1 MDHRQVMTL
10 LRRHWLLCFALVL
23 AASAAVAW
31 FLLPGFSYGL
41 LSNVER
47 LRSGLYVME
56 TEVEGAPISYLEGGD
71 GDVVVLLHGFA
82 ANKDHWTRISRYL
95 TPQVR
100 VIAPDLPGFG
110 ESGLVDGGDYSVEAQ
125 AVRLREF
132 ARALGLTRF
141 HLAGSSTGGNIAGAY
156 AALYPEMV
164 ITLWLVAPLGVTGAE
179 ASEVERMGAA
189 GESPPL
195 IIARPEEFGR
205 VLDLVFEKR
214 PWIPDPMRRYL
225 ARQAAA
231 RFHHYHWVYSQI
243 RTLAP
248 DGRPLPAT
256 PLQPLLAGSGI
267 PTLILWGDRDRVLH
281 VSGAER
287 LAEVMEDARVEVMP
301 GVGHLPMLEA
311 PEATARLYLSFIGL
325 AAETQP

>member
-1 MDHRQVMTL
+1 MGHRQVMTL

-41 LSNVER
+41 LSTVER

-56 TEVEGAPISYLEGGD
+56 TEVEGAPIAYLEGGD
-71 GDVVVLLHGFA
+71 GEVVVLLHGFA

-95 TPQVR
+95 TPHVR

-141 HLAGSSTGGNIAGAY
+141 HLGGSSTGGNIAGAY
-156 AALYPEMV
+156 AALYPETV
-164 ITLWLVAPLGVTGAE
+164 KTLWLVAPLGVAGAE
-179 ASEVERMGAA
+179 ASDVERMVAA
-189 GESPPL
+189 GEPPPL

-225 ARQAAA
+225 ARQSAA
-231 RFHHYHWVYSQI
+231 RFHHYNWVYSQI

-287 LAEVMEDARVEVMP
+287 LAEVMEDARVEIMP

-311 PEATARLYLSFIGL
+311 PEATARLYLSFIGP
-325 AAETQP
+325 AAAPQP